1 MPNEHVK
8 AKRIKSAAFAG
19 RGCVFQGLGFLALGL
34 GFLGGVPDV
43 IAGAVVALIFFIAG
57 SVMSMVW
64 KCSNCRNKLEDRKV
78 RICPTCKAE
87 FSV

>member
-8 AKRIKSAAFAG
+8 AKRIKSTAFAG

-34 GFLGGVPDV
+34 GFLGEVPGV

-57 SVMSMVW
+57 CTGPAILDAGRS
-64 KCSNCRNKLEDRKV
+64 
-78 RICPTCKAE
+78 AG
-87 FSV
+87 